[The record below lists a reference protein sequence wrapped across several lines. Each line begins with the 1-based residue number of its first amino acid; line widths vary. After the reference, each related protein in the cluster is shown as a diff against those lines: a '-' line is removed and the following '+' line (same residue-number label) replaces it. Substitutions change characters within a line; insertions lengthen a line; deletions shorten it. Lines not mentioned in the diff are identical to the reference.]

1 MKVADISR
9 AFLEYRD
16 FNLERPA
23 TDVKTANFLRKIE
36 DALKSHQGDEAA
48 TGTVL
53 LELGKRAANRTKCVL
68 LDKTRIDNSNLGDDE
83 DKKLVAKSRTEILDD
98 KVMAPT
104 ENCRLNDLDDRIVI
118 LYVQELKPIV
128 KTELSSLLASLLR
141 VKFECECTQ
150 NCWNQTERRCVVNN
164 KVRQVMQ
171 FICENK
177 NHMTT

>member
-118 LYVQELKPIV
+118 FVCTGTETNCENRVVVPLSQSASREIRMRVY
-128 KTELSSLLASLLR
+128 TELLESNREAL
-141 VKFECECTQ
+141 CG
-150 NCWNQTERRCVVNN
+150 
-164 KVRQVMQ
+164 
-171 FICENK
+171 
-177 NHMTT
+177 